1 VFPDP
6 DSGIR
11 PITGPGCNAYSKWHR
26 ERRRQPWRRATHL
39 PRKKGEP
46 MSVQTATATA
56 STGAVAGS
64 GSVTTNLR
72 EFLAFK
78 LGAEEYGIDI
88 LRVQEIR
95 SYEEPTR
102 IANAP
107 GFIKGVVNLRGV
119 IVPII
124 DMRMKF
130 NLEQA
135 NYDAFTV
142 VIVLNIGSRV
152 VGMVVDAVSDVI
164 TLKPDQLRPV
174 PEFNSSIA
182 SDHILA
188 IGAVESRM
196 LILVDIEKL
205 MTSSEMGLIEDSVH

>member
-1 VFPDP
+1 
-6 DSGIR
+6 
-11 PITGPGCNAYSKWHR
+11 
-26 ERRRQPWRRATHL
+26 
-39 PRKKGEP
+39 
-46 MSVQTATATA
+46 MSLQTATP
-56 STGAVAGS
+56 AGS
-64 GSVTTNLR
+64 TTAPRTAAAGAAATSLR

-107 GFIKGVVNLRGV
+107 AFIKGVVNLRGV
-119 IVPII
+119 IVPIV
-124 DMRMKF
+124 DMRLKF

-135 NYDAFTV
+135 RYNSFTV
-142 VIVLNIGSRV
+142 VIVLNIGARV

-164 TLKPDQLRPV
+164 TLTPEQLHPV

-182 SDHILA
+182 SDHLLA
-188 IGAVESRM
+188 IGTVQDRM

-205 MTSSEMGLIEDSVH
+205 MTSAEMGLVETTLQ

>member
-1 VFPDP
+1 
-6 DSGIR
+6 
-11 PITGPGCNAYSKWHR
+11 
-26 ERRRQPWRRATHL
+26 
-39 PRKKGEP
+39 
-46 MSVQTATATA
+46 MSLQAA
-56 STGAVAGS
+56 SSNTTVSS

-107 GFIKGVVNLRGV
+107 PFIKGVVNLRGV

-135 NYDAFTV
+135 NYDDFTV

-174 PEFNSSIA
+174 PEFNSTIA

-188 IGAVESRM
+188 IGAVENRM

-205 MTSSEMGLIEDSVH
+205 MTSSEMGLIESSTQ

>member
-1 VFPDP
+1 M
-6 DSGIR
+6 SL
-11 PITGPGCNAYSKWHR
+11 
-26 ERRRQPWRRATHL
+26 QPTD
-39 PRKKGEP
+39 
-46 MSVQTATATA
+46 
-56 STGAVAGS
+56 AGS
-64 GSVTTNLR
+64 SAGVHSVTTNLR

-107 GFIKGVVNLRGV
+107 AFVKGVVNLRGV

-124 DMRMKF
+124 DMRLKF
-130 NLEQA
+130 NLA
-135 NYDAFTV
+135 NASYDAFTV
-142 VIVLNIGSRV
+142 VIVLNIRSRV

-164 TLKPDQLRPV
+164 TLTPEQLRPV
-174 PEFNSSIA
+174 PEFNSTIA

-188 IGAVESRM
+188 IGAVEERM

-205 MTSSEMGLIEDSVH
+205 MTSAEMGLIDQAAH

>member
-1 VFPDP
+1 M
-6 DSGIR
+6 
-11 PITGPGCNAYSKWHR
+11 T
-26 ERRRQPWRRATHL
+26 
-39 PRKKGEP
+39 
-46 MSVQTATATA
+46 QTSTA
-56 STGAVAGS
+56 
-64 GSVTTNLR
+64 VTTNLR

-107 GFIKGVVNLRGV
+107 PFVKGVVNLRGV

-124 DMRMKF
+124 DMRLKF
-130 NLEQA
+130 NLA
-135 NYDAFTV
+135 NASYDAFTV
-142 VIVLNIGSRV
+142 VIVLNIRSRV

-164 TLKPDQLRPV
+164 TLTPEQLRPV
-174 PEFNSSIA
+174 PEVNSTIA

-188 IGAVESRM
+188 IGAVEERM

-205 MTSSEMGLIEDSVH
+205 MTSAEMGLIDQAAH